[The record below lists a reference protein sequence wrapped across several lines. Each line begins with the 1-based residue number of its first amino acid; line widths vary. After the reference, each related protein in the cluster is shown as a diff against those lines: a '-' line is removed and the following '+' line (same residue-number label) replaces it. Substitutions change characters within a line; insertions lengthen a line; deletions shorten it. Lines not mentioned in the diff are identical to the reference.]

1 MPNKTFNKEN
11 AKEKVKSI
19 LSSYNNTIHTL
30 YKHSIWLSQ
39 FVPSIGD
46 ANNLNQEEQVQLLY
60 IIFSETKS
68 LFLDMN
74 DEDIDDYQFDDDT
87 NQYLSYIEALDN
99 FKLFMIDSID
109 SRYKDREVA

>member
-1 MPNKTFNKEN
+1 MKKFNKEN
-11 AKEKVKSI
+11 AKEIVNS
-19 LSSYNNTIHTL
+19 LLRYDLESIHTL
-30 YKHSIWLSQ
+30 YNNSIALSQ
-39 FVPSIGD
+39 HVRMIGE
-46 ANNLNQEEQVQLLY
+46 ANNLSQEEKVQLLY

-74 DEDIDDYQFDDDT
+74 DEDIDDYQFDGDT

-109 SRYKDREVA
+109 SEYEDREVA